1 MREQIL
7 KATTKME
14 LYKLAGSMNNH
25 PKHVNTDKV
34 TCMSFMDLEEARR
47 HTLQMLNE
55 IGGV

>member
-7 KATTKME
+7 KASTKME

-25 PKHVNTDKV
+25 PEHINVDKV
-34 TCMSFMDLEEARR
+34 TCMGFMDLEEARR

-55 IGGV
+55 IEGV